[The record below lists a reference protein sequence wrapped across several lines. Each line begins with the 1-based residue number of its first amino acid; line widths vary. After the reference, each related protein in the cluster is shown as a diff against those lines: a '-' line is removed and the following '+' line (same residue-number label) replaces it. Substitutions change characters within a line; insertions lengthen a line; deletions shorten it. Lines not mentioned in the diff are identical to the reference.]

1 MAKKTPSINRFLCQ
15 IRHWAYGKTVVLK
28 SNIGKLEAEWIDI
41 YEHSSDKNADESLR
55 SLGLTKIY
63 VCDTSLPVG
72 QNVTIYELEDGKYK
86 HRGTIYDPYFEV
98 I

>member
-1 MAKKTPSINRFLCQ
+1 MAKKTPSINRFLRQ

-28 SNIGKLEAEWIDI
+28 SDIGKLEAEWIDM
-41 YEHSSDKNADESLR
+41 YEHSANKNADESLC
-55 SLGLTKIY
+55 SLGFTKIY

-72 QNVTIYELEDGKYK
+72 QNVTVYELEDGKYK
-86 HRGTIYDPYFEV
+86 HKGTIYDPYFEV